1 MNPFFLLFSILAIGT
16 LTYAY
21 WVGERPERWS
31 ATLIAAMIGIDFLYH
46 RVIGESSYVSIDLW
60 HLLVDLAALCFVVWL
75 ALGADRIWPLF
86 FAAFQL
92 VTTLGH
98 LFRLVRVEM
107 PEIVYAILIRAPSY
121 LMIAT
126 LLVGTALHHR
136 RMRHRNDALPG

>member
-1 MNPFFLLFSILAIGT
+1 MNPFFLPYLAVLLGT
-16 LTYAY
+16 IAYA
-21 WVGERPERWS
+21 WCVGGRPEKY
-31 ATLIAAMIGIDFLYH
+31 IAALLAAMLVDPVYH
-46 RVIGESSYVSIDLW
+46 WAAGESTYISIDLW
-60 HLLVDLAALCFVVWL
+60 HFLLDLAVLVAAVWL

-136 RMRHRNDALPG
+136 RMRNRSDALPG